1 MANDT
6 KTEVQ
11 AQKPKLELVR
21 KFELAIYNEDVDAEG
36 NPKYK
41 QVAFERPIIV
51 EATSPQDLKE
61 KLALYKE
68 AGQIAKVVREIDPPS
83 KEQIEAFIAQQ
94 KGEVANTQQVQGIA
108 KTVQVEHNE
117 SNVAVK
123 APEAIQVVK
132 SKPKYYKV
140 GDIEIKDD
148 NGKIYQK
155 QWMKLSDSEAA
166 NIRVINDKNNA
177 LVNLNGKHFE
187 MKRWILVETSDSDDC
202 SQLEENLK

>member
-1 MANDT
+1 MLKWIRKLFMTNDT

-21 KFELAIYNEDVDAEG
+21 KFELAIYNEDVDVEG

-94 KGEVANTQQVQGIA
+94 KGEKPSKQQ
-108 KTVQVEHNE
+108 
-117 SNVAVK
+117 
-123 APEAIQVVK
+123 
-132 SKPKYYKV
+132 
-140 GDIEIKDD
+140 
-148 NGKIYQK
+148 
-155 QWMKLSDSEAA
+155 SD
-166 NIRVINDKNNA
+166 V
-177 LVNLNGKHFE
+177 
-187 MKRWILVETSDSDDC
+187 
-202 SQLEENLK
+202 

>member
-1 MANDT
+1 MLKWIRKLFMINDT

-68 AGQIAKVVREIDPPS
+68 SGQIAKVVREIDPPS

-94 KGEVANTQQVQGIA
+94 KGE
-108 KTVQVEHNE
+108 K
-117 SNVAVK
+117 
-123 APEAIQVVK
+123 P
-132 SKPKYYKV
+132 SK
-140 GDIEIKDD
+140 
-148 NGKIYQK
+148 QR
-155 QWMKLSDSEAA
+155 SD
-166 NIRVINDKNNA
+166 V
-177 LVNLNGKHFE
+177 
-187 MKRWILVETSDSDDC
+187 
-202 SQLEENLK
+202 

>member
-1 MANDT
+1 MTNDT

-61 KLALYKE
+61 KLALYKD

-94 KGEVANTQQVQGIA
+94 KGEKPSKQRSDVQTQHTEAVEQSSAVHEQKHEVVHIA
-108 KTVQVEHNE
+108 K
-117 SNVAVK
+117 A
-123 APEAIQVVK
+123 
-132 SKPKYYKV
+132 KPKYYKV

-155 QWMKLSDSEAA
+155 QWMKLSDSEAS
-166 NIRVINDKNNA
+166 NIRVVNDKNNA
-177 LVNLNGKHFE
+177 LVNLNGKHIE
-187 MKRWILVETSDSDDC
+187 MKRWILVETSDADDS